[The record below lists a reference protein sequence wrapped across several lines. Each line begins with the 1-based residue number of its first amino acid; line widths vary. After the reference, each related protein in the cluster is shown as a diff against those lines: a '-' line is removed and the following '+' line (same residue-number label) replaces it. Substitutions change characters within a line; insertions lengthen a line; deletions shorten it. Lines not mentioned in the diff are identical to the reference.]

1 MAHVLVTGGA
11 RGIGA
16 AVCRRAAALGWAVTV
31 NYRRDAEAAEATADA
46 VRAAGA
52 RAFVVAGDVASED
65 DTVAMFDRAV
75 AALGPVTGV
84 VANAG
89 IVAPEMGLAEMDA
102 ARLRRVVDVNVV
114 GALLTDFLRRNPAGK
129 VPVLRMDGRMM
140 AESAAICEYI
150 EDRHPEPPLM
160 PRAPEARYE
169 VRRLVSWFDDK
180 FHHEVTS
187 KLLYER
193 VNKKVM
199 GQGYPDSGNVKAG
212 AKAIKFHI
220 DYIGWLLD
228 QRRWLAGDAMTLA
241 DFAAAAHLSALDY
254 ISDVD
259 WNRNAN
265 VKDWYAKIKSRP
277 AFRSLL
283 ADHVPGFPAPPH
295 YSDLDF

>member
-1 MAHVLVTGGA
+1 VLPGYAAMIRLFHVPLSPF
-11 RGIGA
+11 
-16 AVCRRAAALGWAVTV
+16 CRK
-31 NYRRDAEAAEATADA
+31 
-46 VRAAGA
+46 VRL
-52 RAFVVAGDVASED
+52 S
-65 DTVAMFDRAV
+65 
-75 AALGPVTGV
+75 
-84 VANAG
+84 
-89 IVAPEMGLAEMDA
+89 LAEKKIEVELVEERYWEQDP
-102 ARLRRVVDVNVV
+102 
-114 GALLTDFLRRNPAGK
+114 DFLRRNPAGK